1 MAGLFFWRK
10 KRSSEAEALPQEE
23 LSSYESS
30 ADTLAETTTGV
41 DELEVDLLL
50 SAAGG
55 LGKEGLAEGDDALAG
70 AGDAALDHQEL
81 VLDDTVLDEAT
92 HGGDVLGGKIVLGGS
107 GVGGLARSV
116 HSSGLMEYWIE
127 ASVEPA

>member
-41 DELEVDLLL
+41 DELEVLPRSEEHTSELQ
-50 SAAGG
+50 SQY
-55 LGKEGLAEGDDALAG
+55 AL
-70 AGDAALDHQEL
+70 
-81 VLDDTVLDEAT
+81 
-92 HGGDVLGGKIVLGGS
+92 
-107 GVGGLARSV
+107 
-116 HSSGLMEYWIE
+116 
-127 ASVEPA
+127 